1 MLKRR
6 PVSYFRRRILITKC
20 TVSRVEVSV
29 RMLILLAAF
38 GLSCHANAV
47 NLEEI
52 LALALVNDPQ
62 VNQAE
67 AAYNAALESRPQARA
82 NFLPNINLNANTTD
96 NSQDRQFDIGQFG
109 GNEDFNSH
117 GYTLNLTQ
125 PVYNRDAIIQ
135 RRQTD
140 AIVGEAEANFAGAKQ
155 ELIVRVAERYFD
167 VLAAQDNVTFAKAE
181 RKAIARQLDQTNE
194 RFDVGLIP
202 ITDVHE
208 AQASYDLS
216 IADGIDAD
224 NTLLSAYEGL
234 REVTGNYHG
243 VLAAL
248 IANTPLPS
256 PDPDNIERWVEVA
269 LNENLN
275 VQATQF
281 ASENLRHAIDR
292 AKSGHYATVDIVA
305 SQSNNV
311 SGGGSLGG
319 SEIDSTALSLQF
331 NVPLYQGGRIRSQTR
346 EALARLNEASQQ
358 LEQQRRSTV
367 RQVRESYLGVL
378 ASISRIN
385 ALKQAEKSSQS
396 ALQANEVGLE
406 VGTRTTVDVLDA
418 RRILFRAKRDRA
430 RARYDYIL
438 NTLRLKQAA
447 GALTNNDIRE
457 VNRWLRKP

>member
-1 MLKRR
+1 ML
-6 PVSYFRRRILITKC
+6 S
-20 TVSRVEVSV
+20 
-29 RMLILLAAF
+29 RMLFLLATLS
-38 GLSCHANAV
+38 LSCHANAV

-52 LALALVNDPQ
+52 LSLALANDPQ
-62 VNQAE
+62 LNQAK

-82 NFLPNINLNANTTD
+82 NFLPNISLDANTTD

-125 PVYNRDAIIQ
+125 PVYNRDAIVQ

-140 AIVGEAEANFAGAKQ
+140 TIVGEAEANLASAKQ
-155 ELIVRVAERYFD
+155 ELIVRTAERYFD
-167 VLAAQDNVTFAKAE
+167 VLAAADNVTFAKAE
-181 RKAIARQLDQTNE
+181 KKAIARQLDQTNE

-202 ITDVHE
+202 ITDVNE

-216 IADGIDAD
+216 IADAIDAE
-224 NTLLSAYEGL
+224 NALLNAREGL
-234 REVTGNYHG
+234 REVTGNYHDD
-243 VLAAL
+243 LAAL
-248 IANTPLPS
+248 MVNTPLLS
-256 PDPDNIERWVEVA
+256 PEPDNIERWVEVA
-269 LNENLN
+269 LNENFI
-275 VQATQF
+275 VQAAEF
-281 ASENLRHAIDR
+281 ANANLRHAIDR
-292 AKSGHYATVDIVA
+292 TKSGHYPTVDLVA
-305 SQSNNV
+305 SQSNSV
-311 SGGGSLGG
+311 SAGGSLGG
-319 SEIDSTALSLQF
+319 SEIDSTALSLQL

-346 EALARLNEASQQ
+346 AALARLDESSQQ

-367 RQVRESYLGVL
+367 RQVRQSYLGVL

-396 ALQANEVGLE
+396 ALEANEVGLE

-418 RRILFRAKRDRA
+418 RRVLFRAKRDLSRV
-430 RARYDYIL
+430 RYDYIL

-457 VNRWLRKP
+457 INLWLGS

>member
-1 MLKRR
+1 
-6 PVSYFRRRILITKC
+6 VSP
-20 TVSRVEVSV
+20 SV
-29 RMLILLAAF
+29 
-38 GLSCHANAV
+38 
-47 NLEEI
+47 
-52 LALALVNDPQ
+52 
-62 VNQAE
+62 
-67 AAYNAALESRPQARA
+67 
-82 NFLPNINLNANTTD
+82 
-96 NSQDRQFDIGQFG
+96 
-109 GNEDFNSH
+109 
-117 GYTLNLTQ
+117 
-125 PVYNRDAIIQ
+125 
-135 RRQTD
+135 
-140 AIVGEAEANFAGAKQ
+140 
-155 ELIVRVAERYFD
+155 

-234 REVTGNYHG
+234 REVTGKYHG